1 MENPNLEIQ
10 PLVAILAQADA
21 LPASIA
27 DAKGSFL
34 LGSACDSQDAF
45 AVAQVLNIFP
55 GTLRS
60 FRQFA
65 RHPRISIAIEL
76 RSCLL
81 RPSNRMVKPPSL
93 LISRLPRGCHNMF
106 MNPHWKCALLL
117 DHLLQSQHVQVFV
130 AAAMRPCSLDSF
142 PLQRCLLPWL
152 LQKWGAL
159 GCWSR
164 SLPSARPSFFIWNR
178 VPCLV
183 FI

>member
-81 RPSNRMVKPPSL
+81 RPSNRMVKPPNL
-93 LISRLPRGCHNMF
+93 LISTLPRLP
-106 MNPHWKCALLL
+106 
-117 DHLLQSQHVQVFV
+117 QHVHESTLEVRL
-130 AAAMRPCSLDSF
+130 AS
-142 PLQRCLLPWL
+142 
-152 LQKWGAL
+152 
-159 GCWSR
+159 
-164 SLPSARPSFFIWNR
+164 
-178 VPCLV
+178 
-183 FI
+183 